1 MTSLYEGPKHKV
13 KTMINLPLALF
24 STLKS
29 MGNEIFNL
37 ESDSSEEGGIIILP
51 PALTSGLS

>member
-1 MTSLYEGPKHKV
+1 M
-13 KTMINLPLALF
+13 MNLPLALF

-37 ESDSSEEGGIIILP
+37 ESDSSEEGGIIIFP
-51 PALTSGLS
+51 PALTSGLSWPGIIKTENAR